1 MRHFHDGLFGSGEV
15 VAQIH
20 QRGTDVGKLALAGTH
35 DVGKLRDGRRSL
47 VRAQILAGIAQ
58 VDHDAGEV
66 GKMFRSHAQLT
77 AAGHDFVD
85 LVCARRN
92 LGGHFLGR
100 SRQLVELRLRRI
112 HGLSDGRE
120 GGFEIDGG
128 LDRRRTQRHD
138 GRGQR
143 RGEQLSGLV

>member
-1 MRHFHDGLFGSGEV
+1 MAHKKGQSSSKNGRESQSKRLGLKKFGGEV

-77 AAGHDFVD
+77 A
-85 LVCARRN
+85 RWP
-92 LGGHFLGR
+92 
-100 SRQLVELRLRRI
+100 
-112 HGLSDGRE
+112 
-120 GGFEIDGG
+120 
-128 LDRRRTQRHD
+128 
-138 GRGQR
+138 
-143 RGEQLSGLV
+143 